1 MTPSLGCTSYT
12 ENFGE
17 QTNDGYEFD
26 VNAVVLRHKD
36 FDLALNFSG
45 THNQNR
51 ITKISS
57 ALRALNKKNNEAEED
72 QTAPIAMYEEGE
84 SINAIKAVR
93 SLGINPASGKE
104 LFLTREG
111 KITENWNYL
120 DKVVVGC
127 SDPTLE
133 GNIGMNIIWKNWSL
147 NVLMRYSFGGQVY
160 NSTLAE
166 RVEGIEPYSNAD
178 KRVLEERWQQ
188 PGDHSFY
195 KDITDREVSKAT
207 SRFVQDYN
215 YLEMS
220 NLSLAYRLPQ
230 NWLKKM
236 RLSSVRIGLNSSELF
251 YVSTVKRERGLD
263 YPFARQYTFS
273 LNVNF

>member
-1 MTPSLGCTSYT
+1 M
-12 ENFGE
+12 
-17 QTNDGYEFD
+17 
-26 VNAVVLRHKD
+26 VLRHKD

-230 NWLKKM
+230 NWRKKM